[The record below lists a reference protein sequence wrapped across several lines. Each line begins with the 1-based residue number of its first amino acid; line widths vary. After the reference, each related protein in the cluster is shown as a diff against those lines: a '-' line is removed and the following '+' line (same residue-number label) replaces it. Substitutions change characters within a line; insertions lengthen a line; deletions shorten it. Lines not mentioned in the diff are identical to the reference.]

1 MKYPYR
7 KKRAVKRK
15 PIRKAQRKLKPNYR
29 KATTQGAVKKI
40 VRQVL
45 SRTIEKKLQ
54 TYDWTLTPLSLQNT
68 TGNLGNNYIVLN
80 PSNSSGNSFSIS
92 RGTGSG
98 QMIGDKIRTK
108 NALLKYVITQQP
120 YNATTNPLNG
130 KPLFFRIYFYK
141 YKKAPQNDP
150 QVTNICG
157 NGVNANFFE
166 LGASQDIGF
175 VGNLTD
181 LNQIIN
187 TDSYTY
193 LGHRTFKLGN
203 QVQPNTTLG
212 VGSPIYAQ
220 SNNDF
225 KMAVF
230 GKLNITKYMPKIC
243 SRDDSGVW
251 QNDYVIMMCQYVYA
265 DGTTATNVSAPL
277 QCQFHLE
284 FSYTD
289 A

>member
-1 MKYPYR
+1 MKYYR
-7 KKRAVKRK
+7 KKRMIKRK
-15 PIRKAQRKLKPNYR
+15 PLRKAQKKLKPNYR

-45 SRTIEKKLQ
+45 SRTVEKKLQ
-54 TYDWTLTPLSLQNT
+54 TYDWTLTPLSLQST

-92 RGTGSG
+92 RGTSSG

-130 KPLFFRIYFYK
+130 KPLYFRIYFYK

-150 QVTNICG
+150 QVNNICG
-157 NGVNANFFE
+157 NGINANFFE

-187 TDSYTY
+187 SDSYTY
-193 LGHRTFKLGN
+193 LAHRTFKLGN
-203 QVQPNTTLG
+203 AVQPNTTIG

-225 KMAVF
+225 RMSVF
-230 GKLNITKYMPKIC
+230 GKLNITKFMPKIC